1 MEMNDLNIALVW
13 SSNFEYI
20 DFKDERLFTLDFGWT
35 SEQCDLKWETSYGG
49 AWSYF
54 EIITGLNLI

>member
-20 DFKDERLFTLDFGWT
+20 DFKDERLFTLDFG
-35 SEQCDLKWETSYGG
+35 
-49 AWSYF
+49 
-54 EIITGLNLI
+54 